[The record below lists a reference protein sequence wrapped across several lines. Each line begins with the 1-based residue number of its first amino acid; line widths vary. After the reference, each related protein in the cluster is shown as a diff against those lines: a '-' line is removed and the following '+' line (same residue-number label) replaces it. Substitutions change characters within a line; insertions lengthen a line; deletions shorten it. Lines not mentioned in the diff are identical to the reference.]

1 MWRRPIRP
9 RGKRDKQRLACT
21 KWMKTQ
27 VGGFA
32 FMAGVGRNPFSLP
45 RRKYQLAC
53 FFAKCHRFICACLR
67 AQDIEGKW
75 LHAVTAL
82 AGHDFPLWKRRRSL
96 SPAAAALPNS
106 LLCQRRLFAWL
117 RRQGNAIAAKEE
129 YRPLRPSAWIRKRNM
144 VRSKKRAQHSGERNM
159 DATFEVPSVS
169 VEVYTSS
176 VRHAPA
182 LHRGGQVQDRHEQSK
197 QRVKGIQGS
206 RRANFGEFVCEC
218 FADTA

>member
-1 MWRRPIRP
+1 MDEDSSGRIRLHG
-9 RGKRDKQRLACT
+9 RGWKESIFSSKEEIPACMFLC
-21 KWMKTQ
+21 KMPQ
-27 VGGFA
+27 V
-32 FMAGVGRNPFSLP
+32 
-45 RRKYQLAC
+45 
-53 FFAKCHRFICACLR
+53 HLR
-67 AQDIEGKW
+67 MPSRASIEGKW
-75 LHAVTAL
+75 LHMETAL
-82 AGHDFPLWKRRRSL
+82 AGHDFPLRKRRRSL

-206 RRANFGEFVCEC
+206 RRANFVEFVCEC